1 MVAQDKARTDV
12 QANRGAPA
20 VESSIFRGRPSFG
33 VQPATGR
40 HPSWK
45 KKFDLSGTDKLT
57 GVPNST
63 NIHRMNVLIVDDHPI
78 FRTSLRQVV
87 TNIDAGVAVVEA
99 ADFDQA
105 IEIASNRKDLDLVLV
120 DLMMPGKD
128 PIEGLQ
134 AVIRAVPEVPV
145 VVVSAIENRRDAVQ
159 TINLGAM
166 GYIPKTADHDE
177 FVKMLKVVLDGGLC
191 LPRNM
196 SATAPTNAPRPA
208 VEYERLATNELL
220 SGLTKRQLQVLA
232 LLAQGKSNVEIAE
245 DLGVSDKTVR
255 FYISAILKTLKVRNR
270 TQAALIAA
278 RAIGGS
284 STERPDGFF

>member
-1 MVAQDKARTDV
+1 MVAEIAAD
-12 QANRGAPA
+12 
-20 VESSIFRGRPSFG
+20 
-33 VQPATGR
+33 
-40 HPSWK
+40 
-45 KKFDLSGTDKLT
+45 
-57 GVPNST
+57 
-63 NIHRMNVLIVDDHPI
+63 
-78 FRTSLRQVV
+78 
-87 TNIDAGVAVVEA
+87 VAVVEA
-99 ADFDQA
+99 GNFDEAIDIVAKGKDF
-105 IEIASNRKDLDLVLV
+105 DLVLV

-166 GYIPKTADHDE
+166 GYIPKTADGEE

-196 SATAPTNAPRPA
+196 PATAPRSAPRPV
-208 VEYERLATNELL
+208 VELERLATNELL

-245 DLGVSDKTVR
+245 DLGVSDKTIR

-278 RAIGGS
+278 RAIGDHPNARTGS
-284 STERPDGFF
+284 IF

>member
-1 MVAQDKARTDV
+1 MK
-12 QANRGAPA
+12 
-20 VESSIFRGRPSFG
+20 
-33 VQPATGR
+33 
-40 HPSWK
+40 
-45 KKFDLSGTDKLT
+45 
-57 GVPNST
+57 
-63 NIHRMNVLIVDDHPI
+63 VLIADDHPI
-78 FRTSLRQVV
+78 FRTSLRQVL
-87 TNIDAGVAVVEA
+87 TNIATDVDVVEA
-99 ADFDQA
+99 GDFDEA
-105 IEIASNRKDLDLVLV
+105 IEIVTKRKDLDLVLV
-120 DLMMPGKD
+120 DLMMPGKE

-134 AVIRAVPEVPV
+134 AVVRAVPEVPV

-166 GYIPKTADHDE
+166 GYIPKTADHAE

-196 SATAPTNAPRPA
+196 STSTPPRSPRPA

-220 SGLTKRQLQVLA
+220 SGLTRRQLQVLA

-245 DLGVSDKTVR
+245 DLGVSDKTIR

-278 RAIGGS
+278 RAIGDQS
-284 STERPDGFF
+284 SERPGGFH

>member
-1 MVAQDKARTDV
+1 MVTDIAADV
-12 QANRGAPA
+12 
-20 VESSIFRGRPSFG
+20 S
-33 VQPATGR
+33 
-40 HPSWK
+40 
-45 KKFDLSGTDKLT
+45 
-57 GVPNST
+57 
-63 NIHRMNVLIVDDHPI
+63 
-78 FRTSLRQVV
+78 
-87 TNIDAGVAVVEA
+87 VAEA
-99 ADFDQA
+99 ANFDEA
-105 IEIASNRKDLDLVLV
+105 IEIVGKRKDLDLVLV
-120 DLMMPGKD
+120 DLMMPGKE

-134 AVIRAVPEVPV
+134 AVVRAVPEVPV
-145 VVVSAIENRRDAVQ
+145 VVVSAIDNRRDAVQ

-166 GYIPKTADHDE
+166 GYIPKTIDHAE

-196 SATAPTNAPRPA
+196 SATAPRSAPRPV

-245 DLGVSDKTVR
+245 DLGVSDKTIR

-278 RAIGGS
+278 RAIGDQS
-284 STERPDGFF
+284 SERPGGFF

>member
-1 MVAQDKARTDV
+1 
-12 QANRGAPA
+12 
-20 VESSIFRGRPSFG
+20 
-33 VQPATGR
+33 
-40 HPSWK
+40 
-45 KKFDLSGTDKLT
+45 
-57 GVPNST
+57 
-63 NIHRMNVLIVDDHPI
+63 MNVLIADDHPI

-87 TNIDAGVAVVEA
+87 TTIDAGVTVVEA
-99 ADFDQA
+99 GDFDQT
-105 IEIASNRKDLDLVLV
+105 IEIASKRKDLDLVLV

-166 GYIPKTADHDE
+166 GYIPKTVDHGE

-196 SATAPTNAPRPA
+196 SATAPANAPRPA

-284 STERPDGFF
+284 SSERPNGFF

>member
-1 MVAQDKARTDV
+1 VVSD
-12 QANRGAPA
+12 
-20 VESSIFRGRPSFG
+20 I
-33 VQPATGR
+33 
-40 HPSWK
+40 
-45 KKFDLSGTDKLT
+45 
-57 GVPNST
+57 VPDCT
-63 NIHRMNVLIVDDHPI
+63 
-78 FRTSLRQVV
+78 
-87 TNIDAGVAVVEA
+87 VVEA
-99 ADFDQA
+99 GDFDET
-105 IEIASNRKDLDLVLV
+105 IEKLSDPNGFNLVLV

-134 AVIRAVPEVPV
+134 SVVQAVPDVPV

-166 GYIPKTADHDE
+166 GYIPKTVDQAE

-196 SATAPTNAPRPA
+196 STTAPRSAPPPV

-245 DLGVSDKTVR
+245 DLGVSDKTIR

-278 RAIGGS
+278 RAIGEQSDERLGS
-284 STERPDGFF
+284 IL

>member
-1 MVAQDKARTDV
+1 
-12 QANRGAPA
+12 
-20 VESSIFRGRPSFG
+20 
-33 VQPATGR
+33 
-40 HPSWK
+40 
-45 KKFDLSGTDKLT
+45 
-57 GVPNST
+57 
-63 NIHRMNVLIVDDHPI
+63 MNVLIADDHPI
-78 FRTSLRQVV
+78 FRTSLRQVL
-87 TNIDAGVAVVEA
+87 TAIDADVAVVEA
-99 ADFDQA
+99 ADFDEA
-105 IEIASNRKDLDLVLV
+105 IDVAAKRDDLDLILI

-134 AVIRAVPEVPV
+134 AVVRAVPEVPV

-196 SATAPTNAPRPA
+196 SATAPASAPRPA

-220 SGLTKRQLQVLA
+220 SGLTRRQLQVLA
-232 LLAQGKSNVEIAE
+232 LLAQGLSNVEIAE
-245 DLGVSDKTVR
+245 DLGVSDKTIR

-278 RAIGGS
+278 RALADQSSERLGGS
-284 STERPDGFF
+284 FQF

>member
-1 MVAQDKARTDV
+1 MLTDI
-12 QANRGAPA
+12 AA
-20 VESSIFRGRPSFG
+20 
-33 VQPATGR
+33 
-40 HPSWK
+40 
-45 KKFDLSGTDKLT
+45 D
-57 GVPNST
+57 
-63 NIHRMNVLIVDDHPI
+63 
-78 FRTSLRQVV
+78 
-87 TNIDAGVAVVEA
+87 VAVVEA
-99 ADFDQA
+99 ADFDEVIDVVA
-105 IEIASNRKDLDLVLV
+105 AGKEFDLVLV

-128 PIEGLQ
+128 PIDGLQ

-166 GYIPKTADHDE
+166 GYIPKTADRGE

-196 SATAPTNAPRPA
+196 SATAPTSAPRPV

-220 SGLTKRQLQVLA
+220 SGLTKRQLQVVA
-232 LLAQGKSNVEIAE
+232 LLALGKSNVEIAE
-245 DLGVSDKTVR
+245 DLGISDKTVR

-278 RAIGGS
+278 RAIGDQS
-284 STERPDGFF
+284 SERPGGFF

>member
-1 MVAQDKARTDV
+1 MTRGLNRT
-12 QANRGAPA
+12 
-20 VESSIFRGRPSFG
+20 SI
-33 VQPATGR
+33 R
-40 HPSWK
+40 HIK
-45 KKFDLSGTDKLT
+45 VLT
-57 GVPNST
+57 A
-63 NIHRMNVLIVDDHPI
+63 DDHPI

-87 TNIDAGVAVVEA
+87 SGIADDVAVVEA
-99 ADFDQA
+99 ADFDEA
-105 IEIASNRKDLDLVLV
+105 IGIVAVTKDFDLVLV

-134 AVIRAVPEVPV
+134 ALVRAVPEVPV

-166 GYIPKTADHDE
+166 GYIPKTSHGE
-177 FVKMLKVVLDGGLC
+177 EIVKMLNVVLDGGLC

-196 SATAPTNAPRPA
+196 SATTPKSAPRP
-208 VEYERLATNELL
+208 VVQYERLATNELL

-245 DLGVSDKTVR
+245 DLGVSDKTIR

-278 RAIGGS
+278 KAIGDQS
-284 STERPDGFF
+284 SERSSGFF

>member
-1 MVAQDKARTDV
+1 
-12 QANRGAPA
+12 
-20 VESSIFRGRPSFG
+20 
-33 VQPATGR
+33 
-40 HPSWK
+40 
-45 KKFDLSGTDKLT
+45 
-57 GVPNST
+57 
-63 NIHRMNVLIVDDHPI
+63 MNVLIADDHPI

-87 TNIDAGVAVVEA
+87 TDIAADVSVAEA
-99 ADFDQA
+99 ADFDEA
-105 IEIASNRKDLDLVLV
+105 IEIVGKRKDLDLVLV
-120 DLMMPGKD
+120 DLMMPGKE

-134 AVIRAVPEVPV
+134 AVVRAVPEVPV
-145 VVVSAIENRRDAVQ
+145 VVVSAIDNRRDAVQ

-166 GYIPKTADHDE
+166 GYIPKTIDHAE

-196 SATAPTNAPRPA
+196 SATAPTSAPRPV

-245 DLGVSDKTVR
+245 DLGVSDKTIR

-278 RAIGGS
+278 RAIGDRPG
-284 STERPDGFF
+284 ERQGGIL